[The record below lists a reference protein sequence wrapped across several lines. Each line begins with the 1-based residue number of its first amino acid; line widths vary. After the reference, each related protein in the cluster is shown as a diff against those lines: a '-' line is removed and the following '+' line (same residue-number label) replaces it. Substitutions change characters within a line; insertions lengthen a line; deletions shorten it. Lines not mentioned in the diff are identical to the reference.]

1 MHHDVLKVENA
12 QKHYENFDADRKK
25 TEAQEADL
33 EDQKALE
40 LLILKSKKK

>member
-1 MHHDVLKVENA
+1 MHHVELKVENT
-12 QKHYENFDADRKK
+12 QKHYENFDVDRKK

-33 EDQKALE
+33 EDQKVLE